1 MFNLF
6 KPKCQKI
13 AELMQRA
20 NDLYRSKNYDS
31 AIKLY
36 QKILKLDSNHYAAI
50 GNIATSYFYS
60 QKYDNAIPY
69 LQKLIEIDSANS
81 WWYNFLSQSYFHTKD
96 YDNSLNMAFNAVKKA
111 PSDNDHHLN
120 LAYTI
125 YEIADELGA
134 KKIHSILKKWYVEFP
149 QNCVA
154 KQCYKSFFYD
164 KEFVSSDIKYV
175 ETLFDSFASDFDN
188 VLKDLEYNSPQI
200 IAQKIALFVKPFST
214 ILDLGCG
221 SGLCAQAIK
230 KNVPECK
237 IIGVDISAKM
247 IEKAKEKNIYYKHV
261 KSDITTC
268 FNKIKLRCD
277 AVVASDVFTYFGT
290 LDLLFNKVASF
301 LPKGGI
307 FAFSVSQ
314 NTVNKKDFFLLPC
327 SRFVHSEKYVQK
339 LLDKTGFG
347 VVENH
352 VCVIRKEGGKDVV
365 GNIFL
370 CMKK

>member
-20 NDLYRSKNYDS
+20 NSLYRSKDYDS

-36 QKILKLDSNHYAAI
+36 QKILKLDANHYAAI

-111 PSDNDHHLN
+111 PSDNNHHLN

-134 KKIHSILKKWYVEFP
+134 KKIHSILKKWYMEFP

-188 VLKDLEYNSPQI
+188 V
-200 IAQKIALFVKPFST
+200 
-214 ILDLGCG
+214 
-221 SGLCAQAIK
+221 
-230 KNVPECK
+230 
-237 IIGVDISAKM
+237 
-247 IEKAKEKNIYYKHV
+247 
-261 KSDITTC
+261 
-268 FNKIKLRCD
+268 
-277 AVVASDVFTYFGT
+277 
-290 LDLLFNKVASF
+290 
-301 LPKGGI
+301 
-307 FAFSVSQ
+307 
-314 NTVNKKDFFLLPC
+314 
-327 SRFVHSEKYVQK
+327 
-339 LLDKTGFG
+339 
-347 VVENH
+347 
-352 VCVIRKEGGKDVV
+352 
-365 GNIFL
+365 
-370 CMKK
+370 